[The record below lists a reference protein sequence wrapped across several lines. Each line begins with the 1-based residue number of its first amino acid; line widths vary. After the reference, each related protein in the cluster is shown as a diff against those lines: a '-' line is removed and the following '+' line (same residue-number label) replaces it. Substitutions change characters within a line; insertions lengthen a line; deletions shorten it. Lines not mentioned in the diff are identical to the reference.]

1 MNIISVINV
10 VHNENLGYSN
20 IILWVLFLVGIIIL
34 LHLLLKE
41 LVKGYR
47 RKKFTVRSKQLSTS
61 RKFYMALAKIMI
73 LRRFIRFLALKLSV
87 FNNKSIEKNEEGA
100 TLFFIIANMSI
111 VISLV
116 AIFPQNV
123 TLWYVFFF
131 YYVLFILLITLALY
145 TLNLMVRIRFT
156 SQLPKTYKILNSRFT
171 TEGDILK
178 VIDISLEDFDSAVKR
193 EMTKIRN
200 VLRKNNPEK
209 IERAFSNME
218 EIYKDEYLTILLNLI
233 RQAYYKGGK
242 ESIQQQFEAVTEEI
256 LIDIENRKDLAFT
269 SRMYI
274 VISLFTPYG
283 IVWLERFNNQALGE
297 KSIEFYSSPAGI
309 SLKIIIMIVLLIYM
323 GTLLLLERVS

>member
-1 MNIISVINV
+1 MTDGLNSGYLIN
-10 VHNENLGYSN
+10 SN
-20 IILWVLFLVGIIIL
+20 AILYILFSIGTIILFYLLFNG
-34 LHLLLKE
+34 
-41 LVKGYR
+41 LVKRYR
-47 RKKFTVRSKQLSTS
+47 RKKYLVRSKQHSKL
-61 RKFYMALAKIMI
+61 RRALVMLTKIRI
-73 LRRFIRFLALKLSV
+73 LRWIIRFFALKLSV
-87 FNNKSIEKNEEGA
+87 FNNNSIEKNEELA
-100 TLFFIIANMSI
+100 VLFVVTVNVSIIVLLLI
-111 VISLV
+111 V
-116 AIFPQNV
+116 FPQNIA
-123 TLWYVFFF
+123 LWYVFLF
-131 YYVLFILLITLALY
+131 YYVLFILLITLSLY
-145 TLNLMVRIRFT
+145 TINLMVRMRFT

-171 TEGDILK
+171 TEEDIVK
-178 VIDISLEDFDSAVKR
+178 VIDASLEDLDKAVKR
-193 EMTKIRN
+193 EMTRIRN

-209 IERAFSNME
+209 IEKTFSNME

>member
-1 MNIISVINV
+1 MDLISVINV
-10 VHNENLGYSN
+10 VHSEYLGYSN
-20 IILWVLFLVGIIIL
+20 IVLWVLFSVGIIIL
-34 LHLLLKE
+34 FQLILKE
-41 LVKGYR
+41 FVKGYR
-47 RKKFTVRSKQLSTS
+47 RRKFIVRSKQLPTS
-61 RKFYMALAKIMI
+61 RKIFMILTKIMV
-73 LRRFIRFLALKLSV
+73 LRKVIRFLALKLSI
-87 FNNKSIEKNEEGA
+87 FNNKSVEKNEEGA
-100 TLFFIIANMSI
+100 TFFFIIANI
-111 VISLV
+111 FILISLLL
-116 AIFPQNV
+116 IFPQNV
-123 TLWYVFFF
+123 SLWYVFLF
-131 YYVLFILLITLALY
+131 YYVLFVLLITLALY

-156 SQLPKTYKILNSRFT
+156 AQLPKTYKILNSRFT
-171 TEGDILK
+171 TEGDIVK

-209 IERAFSNME
+209 IEKAFSNME
-218 EIYKDEYLTILLNLI
+218 EVYKDEYLTILLNLI
-233 RQAYYKGGK
+233 RQAHYKGGK